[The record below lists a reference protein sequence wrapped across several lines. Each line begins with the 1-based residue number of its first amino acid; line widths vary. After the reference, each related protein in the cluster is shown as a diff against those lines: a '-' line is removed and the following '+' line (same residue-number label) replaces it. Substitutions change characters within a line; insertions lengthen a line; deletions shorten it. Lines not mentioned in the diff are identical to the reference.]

1 MRNGDSDNDAIS
13 DGDSDVGEDSCF
25 GGVAFD
31 NGIGKEDIDQSMAT
45 AAAMRYR
52 Q

>member
-1 MRNGDSDNDAIS
+1 VRNGDSDSYAIS
-13 DGDSDVGEDSCF
+13 DCDSDVGEDSCF

-31 NGIGKEDIDQSMAT
+31 NGIGKEDIDQSMVI